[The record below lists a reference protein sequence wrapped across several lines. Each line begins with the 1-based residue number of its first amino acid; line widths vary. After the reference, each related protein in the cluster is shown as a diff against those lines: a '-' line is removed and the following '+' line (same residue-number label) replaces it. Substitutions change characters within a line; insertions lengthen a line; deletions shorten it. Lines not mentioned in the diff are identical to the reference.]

1 MRNPLVDNEFLKK
14 LHEFTERE
22 VYAKVIVLDLN
33 EQPIEKITGRVTQG
47 SISVDGTSAVRRTCS
62 LTLVAQDVDINEYYW
77 GMNSKIQLYIGLK
90 NFIDDSYPEIIWFKQ
105 GLYLL
110 TTFNTSQ
117 NVNGYTISIQGK
129 DKMCLLNGDI
139 GGAITELS
147 VDFAKIDVE
156 DTDENGVGLGTFTQQ
171 DLELKDIVI
180 EAVHK
185 YGKEPYHNIIVNDL
199 DDVGLELYEYRGEDP
214 MYFVVNEDT
223 GEVSQPIMDGSKP
236 LSYYDENGKPIT
248 IYLNTLADEEFD
260 SRLNVE
266 FGDNNEDKKIVY
278 NAQGIRFSFY
288 RVETGQTAGYRITP
302 LTYVG
307 DLVGQVGNA
316 ITNAV
321 LDPIVKQLGD
331 FEYFYNDDGQFI
343 FQRKRTFVNVSWN
356 NLVKDPEG
364 DTYAQANAFTN
375 SYTYSFENS
384 NLITAFNNTPG
395 LNNVKND
402 FALWGVRK
410 GISGAEIPIH
420 MRYAIDKKPISYT
433 TYEGETYTV
442 LTEEEAM
449 APIVE
454 EKLKEFLNIDFKK
467 SPMPDCLDPDDWWE
481 VHDWANYYHIIT
493 GEYPNRT
500 MGEYITE
507 WTQFDLN
514 KYFPPGY
521 TWNKECPLFLFDLN
535 PDGTLGFAGHNPSTS
550 YTISDDKKSVL
561 NSRGQVVANTSFCG
575 HEYQGYFVARDVE
588 AYFYKPTIPGHEYT
602 SNLEDT
608 VREEVRKLFTLYT
621 YECEWREVLYQMARD
636 YLKHGHEDDFMAVI
650 AENNGDLYPSGTTG
664 YEQYY
669 IDMQGFWRQLY
680 NPYLT
685 RIEMFEYDKVAA
697 NTAKGLFENVDAS
710 KKTILYKHID
720 GQYLQ
725 VKSEEIYNPRYT
737 YFQRKSYDNAEKHLH
752 HTYYQLV
759 DNKYIPLDEKYV
771 TSVIGVDLDTK
782 YYYKDGAEYISYVN
796 FNPNAE
802 SYYSYHMTKE
812 PLNIDPFATYLTSAN
827 KAYPFPA
834 YATVYDKATVFEQDR
849 ADNKEYYSYNP
860 STGVYTQIPDLT
872 GFSPKN
878 TYYIR
883 RRYPLL
889 QQEFAPLYI
898 NKGYQ
903 PVPSND
909 IKRGVEYYIK
919 SPVEKED
926 GTTEYEYKKSFV
938 LGETTAYYVSV
949 GGQNAEVKNF
959 AQGKTYTYTE
969 NNQSKT
975 LTIPN
980 VPLFYKEG
988 LQPIKQ
994 TTCSIGKKDRA
1005 YYVDDNGKNIFL
1017 PMGYFILGKLN
1028 YYYRYEND
1036 TLKVDDDFE
1045 EGFYYTYTSSI
1056 GYERKKIL
1064 KKFNRS
1070 RVYYI
1075 SGDNEYIPNNKPY
1088 DEKAEYYLQVVNWD
1102 GSTVIGYAK
1111 YNEILDFSK
1120 ESPLGLYIIDDG
1132 YTISGTS
1139 AYENA
1144 EVVMDRRTNQI
1155 EYHRMVGVN
1164 RTTAIYDESLLYFAR
1179 AVNSGKFYRI
1189 FKTLNSDT
1197 FGQNAFSIYT
1207 KNPNMD
1213 FIQLK
1218 HMSFSGVGS
1227 KVNTK
1232 DYGEVILT
1240 GEYYETADFDPD
1252 TFWTY
1257 TLDTPEYL
1265 NFWFDFLDTDGEVSR
1280 YSNYAI
1286 GNRPKTEND
1295 NKMNAIYYR
1304 ETPQVIFVDNTISE
1318 EEFTAQKEMK
1328 PGYAFIQ
1335 VTDQIQRLFSL
1346 STQGKTAQDVLNSSL
1361 YKYTYCTESVSI
1373 TSLPVYHLQPNTRIF
1388 IKDIKAGING
1398 EYIISRITIP
1408 LTYNGT
1414 MNISAVKAVERIY

>member
-1 MRNPLVDNEFLKK
+1 MSNPLVDNEFLKK

-77 GMNSKIQLYIGLK
+77 GMNSKIKLYIGLK
-90 NFIDDSYPEIIWFKQ
+90 NFVDDNYPEIIWFKQ

-117 NVNGYTISIQGK
+117 NVNGYTISLQGK

-147 VDFAKIDVE
+147 VDFARIDVE

-171 DLELKDIVI
+171 DLELKDIII

-199 DDVGLELYEYRGEDP
+199 DDVGLELYEYRGENP
-214 MYFVVNEDT
+214 MYFVINNDT
-223 GEVSQPIMDGSKP
+223 GEVSQPILDGSET
-236 LSYYDENGKPIT
+236 LDYYDVNKQPIEVT
-248 IYLNTLADEEFD
+248 PDDLLDSQFD
-260 SRLNVE
+260 TRLNLE
-266 FGDNNEDKKIVY
+266 FGTNNENKLVVY
-278 NAQGIRFSFY
+278 NKQGTAFSFY
-288 RVETGQTAGYRITP
+288 KVLTGETVGYRITA

-316 ITNAV
+316 ITGAV

-384 NLITAFNNTPG
+384 NLITAFNNTPA

-410 GISGAEIPIH
+410 GISGADIPIH
-420 MRYAIDKKPISYT
+420 MRYAIDRKPISYT

-442 LTEEEAM
+442 LSEEEAM
-449 APIVE
+449 APAIE
-454 EKLKEFLNIDFKK
+454 EKLKEFININFQK
-467 SPMPDCLDPDDWWE
+467 SPMPECLDPEAWWE

-493 GEYPNRT
+493 GEYPDKT

-521 TWNKECPLFLFDLN
+521 SWDKKTPLFLFDLN
-535 PDGTLGFAGHNPSTS
+535 PDGTLGFAGHNPSST
-550 YTISDDKKSVL
+550 YTISDDKKTVL
-561 NSRGQVVANTSFCG
+561 DMKGKPVPNTNFCG
-575 HEYQGYFVARDVE
+575 HQYQSYFVARDVE

-602 SNLEDT
+602 SNIEDT
-608 VREEVRKLFTLYT
+608 IKEEIKKQFVLYT

-636 YLKHGHEDDFMAVI
+636 YLKHSHEDDFLATI
-650 AENNGDLYPSGTTG
+650 AANNKDLYPSGTTG

-685 RIEMFEYDKVAA
+685 RIELFEYNKVDAK
-697 NTAKGLFENVDAS
+697 TAQSHFENTDVT
-710 KKTILYKHID
+710 KKTILFKHID
-720 GQYLQ
+720 GQYLR
-725 VKSEEIYNPRYT
+725 VKEDEYYNPRYT
-737 YFQRKSYDNAEKHLH
+737 YFERKDVDNAEKHLH

-759 DNKYIPLDEKYV
+759 DNEYIPLSEDYV
-771 TSVIGVDLDTK
+771 TSLISVNLDTK
-782 YYYKDGAEYISYVN
+782 YFYKDGAEYISYVN
-796 FNPNAE
+796 FNPNVE
-802 SYYSYHMTKE
+802 EYYSNHMTKD
-812 PLNIDPFATYLTSAN
+812 PLNIDPFATYLDSKGKSYVFKRTLN
-827 KAYPFPA
+827 
-834 YATVYDKATVFEQDR
+834 VYDKATVFEQDK
-849 ADNKEYYSYNP
+849 ADKYYSYDP
-860 STGVYTQIPDLT
+860 LSGAYTKIEDLN

-878 TYYIR
+878 TYYILR
-883 RRYPLL
+883 EYPLL
-889 QQEFAPLYI
+889 EAGFAPLSI
-898 NKGYQ
+898 DNGYQ
-903 PVPSND
+903 PVGAND
-909 IKRGVEYYIK
+909 IKKGIQYYIK
-919 SPVEKED
+919 SPQENTD
-926 GTTEYEYKKSFV
+926 GTVSYIYKPSFKLTE
-938 LGETTAYYVSV
+938 GTAYYVSV
-949 GGQNAEVKNF
+949 GGADAEVKNF
-959 AQGKTYTYTE
+959 AQGKSYYTKG
-969 NNQSKT
+969 NQANPI
-975 LTIPN
+975 TIPN
-980 VPLFYKEG
+980 VPLFYLEG
-988 LQPIKQ
+988 VQPIKQ
-994 TTCSIGKKDRA
+994 TTCPIGSKDRA
-1005 YYVDDNGKNIFL
+1005 YYVDDNGKSIYL
-1017 PMGYFILGKLN
+1017 PQGYFIPGKLN

-1036 TLKVDDDFE
+1036 TLKKDDDFE
-1045 EGFYYTYTSSI
+1045 EGYYYIYSSAL
-1056 GYERKKIL
+1056 GFERKKIL

-1075 SGDNEYIPNNKPY
+1075 TESDEYIQNNKPF
-1088 DEKAEYYLQVVNWD
+1088 DEKAEYYLQVMSGD
-1102 GSTVIGYAK
+1102 GITVIGHTK
-1111 YNEILDFSK
+1111 YNNVLDFTK
-1120 ESPLGLYIIDDG
+1120 EIPFTVYIIDDG
-1132 YTISGTS
+1132 YLSSGSGVVES
-1139 AYENA
+1139 AP
-1144 EVVMDRRTNQI
+1144 VVIDPRTGQT
-1155 EYHRMVGVN
+1155 EYHRVVPVN
-1164 RTTAIYDESLLYFAR
+1164 RSTAIYNDSLTYCCYTIG
-1179 AVNSGKFYRI
+1179 GKYYKL
-1189 FKTLNSDT
+1189 FKTLTKDNYS
-1197 FGQNAFSIYT
+1197 QNGLGLYL
-1207 KNPNMD
+1207 KNPNMELSK
-1213 FIQLK
+1213 LK
-1218 HMSFSGVGS
+1218 HMTFTGAGAEVS
-1227 KVNTK
+1227 TK
-1232 DYGEVILT
+1232 EYGNVILS
-1240 GEYYETADFDPD
+1240 GEYYETADFNPK

-1265 NFWFDFLDTDGEVSR
+1265 NFWFDFLDTDGEISR

-1304 ETPQVIFVDNTISE
+1304 ETPQVIFVDSTISE
-1318 EEFTAQKEMK
+1318 QELIAQHEMK

-1335 VTDQIQRLFSL
+1335 ITDNVKRLFSL

-1361 YKYTYCTESVSI
+1361 YTYTYCTESVSI

-1388 IKDIKAGING
+1388 IKDVNAGING

>member
-22 VYAKVIVLDLN
+22 VYAKVIVLDLD

-62 LTLVAQDVDINEYYW
+62 LTLVAQDVNINEYYW

-90 NFIDDSYPEIIWFKQ
+90 NFVDDSYPEIIWFKQ

-139 GGAITELS
+139 GGTITELS

-171 DLELKDIVI
+171 DLELKDII
-180 EAVHK
+180 TEAVHK

-214 MYFVVNEDT
+214 MYFAINNDT
-223 GEVSQPIMDGSKP
+223 GEVSQPVLDGNQVLNYYNEKGQP
-236 LSYYDENGKPIT
+236 QQVILNNLSDNQ
-248 IYLNTLADEEFD
+248 FD
-260 SRLNVE
+260 TRLNLN
-266 FGDNNEDKKIVY
+266 FGTENKDKLVVY
-278 NAQGIRFSFY
+278 NEQKNAFSFY
-288 RVETGQTAGYRITP
+288 RVLTGETVGYRITS

-307 DLVGQVGNA
+307 DLIGQIGSA
-316 ITNAV
+316 ITGSV

-356 NLVKDPEG
+356 NLIKDPEG

-384 NLITAFNNTPG
+384 NLITAFNNTPN

-410 GISGAEIPIH
+410 GLSGAEIPIH

-442 LTEEEAM
+442 LTAEEAM
-449 APIVE
+449 APAIE
-454 EKLKEFLNIDFKK
+454 EKIKELINIDYQRA
-467 SPMPDCLDPDDWWE
+467 PMPECLNPDDWWE
-481 VHDWANYYHIIT
+481 VHDWATYYHIIT
-493 GEYPNRT
+493 GEYPNKT
-500 MGEYITE
+500 MGEYVTE

-514 KYFPPGY
+514 KYFPPG
-521 TWNKECPLFLFDLN
+521 TVWDKTTPLFIFDVN
-535 PDGTLGFAGHNPSTS
+535 FDGTLGFTGHNPNNT
-550 YTISDDKKSVL
+550 YTISDDKKQVL
-561 NSRGQVVANTSFCG
+561 NSKGQPVPNTNFCG
-575 HEYQGYFVARDVE
+575 HQYQSYFVARDIK

-602 SNLEDT
+602 SNLEDSIK
-608 VREEVRKLFTLYT
+608 EEVRKQFTLHT
-621 YECEWREVLYQMARD
+621 FECEWREVLYQMACD
-636 YLKHGHEDDFMAVI
+636 YLKHGHEDDFAAII
-650 AENNGDLYPSGTTG
+650 AAHNKNFYPDGITG

-685 RIEMFEYDKVAA
+685 RIELYEYNKVADE
-697 NTAKGLFENVDAS
+697 TAQSLFDNINVNM
-710 KKTILYKHID
+710 KTSLFKHID

-725 VKSEEIYNPRYT
+725 VKAEEIYNPRYT
-737 YFQRKSYDNAEKHLH
+737 YFQRKGADNAEKHLH
-752 HTYYQLV
+752 HTYYQLI
-759 DNKYIPLDEKYV
+759 DNKYIPLTEENV
-771 TSVIGVDLDTK
+771 TSLIDVDLNTK
-782 YYYKDGAEYISYVN
+782 YFYKDGAEYISYVN
-796 FNPNAE
+796 FNPDVE
-802 SYYSYHMTKE
+802 EYYSHHMTRE
-812 PLNIDPFATYLTSAN
+812 PLSIDPFATYLTSAG
-827 KAYPFPA
+827 KAYPFKK
-834 YATVYDKATVFEQDR
+834 YLSVYDKATVYEEDK
-849 ADNKEYYSYNP
+849 ADQYYSYD
-860 STGVYTQIPDLT
+860 SLTGAYTKIEDLT

-878 TYYIR
+878 TYYILR
-883 RRYPLL
+883 NYPLL
-889 QQEFAPLYI
+889 ESGFAPLSI
-898 NKGYQ
+898 NNGYQ
-903 PVPSND
+903 PVNSNT
-909 IKRGVEYYIK
+909 IKKGIQYYIK
-919 SPVEKED
+919 SVTENND
-926 GTTEYEYKKSFV
+926 GTMSYEYKKSFK
-938 LGETTAYYVSV
+938 LENKAYYISV
-949 GGQNAEVKNF
+949 GGVDAEVKNF
-959 AQGKTYTYTE
+959 TQGKSYYTAG
-969 NNQSKT
+969 NKANPI
-975 LTIPN
+975 TIPN
-980 VPLFYKEG
+980 VPLFYLEG
-988 LQPIKQ
+988 VQPIQQ
-994 TTCSIGKKDRA
+994 TTCSIGPKDRA
-1005 YYVDDNGKNIFL
+1005 YYIDDNGKNIFL
-1017 PMGYFILGKLN
+1017 PQGYFIPGKLN
-1028 YYYRYEND
+1028 YYYHYEND
-1036 TLKVDDDFE
+1036 TLKNDADFE
-1045 EGFYYTYTSSI
+1045 EGFYYTYNSSL
-1056 GYERKKIL
+1056 GFERKKIL

-1070 RVYYI
+1070 RTYYI
-1075 SGDNEYIPNNKPY
+1075 SQNDEYITNNKPF
-1088 DEKAEYYLQVVNWD
+1088 DEKAEYYLQVVSAD
-1102 GSTVIGYAK
+1102 GSTIVGYTK
-1111 YNEILDFSK
+1111 YNNVLDFTK
-1120 ESPLGLYIIDDG
+1120 EIPFIVYIIDDE
-1132 YTISGTS
+1132 YLSSGSGVIES
-1139 AYENA
+1139 AP
-1144 EVVMDRRTNQI
+1144 VVEDVATGKI
-1155 EYHRMVGVN
+1155 EYHRVVPVN
-1164 RTTAIYDESLLYFAR
+1164 RTTAIYNDSLVYCAKSTTGRYYKL
-1179 AVNSGKFYRI
+1179 
-1189 FKTLNSDT
+1189 FKTLTKDNFSQNG
-1197 FGQNAFSIYT
+1197 FGT
-1207 KNPNMD
+1207 WLKNPNMD
-1213 FIQLK
+1213 FTKLK

-1232 DYGEVILT
+1232 DYGTIILN
-1240 GEYYETADFDPD
+1240 GIYYETADFNPE

-1257 TLDTPEYL
+1257 CLDTPEYL
-1265 NFWFDFLDTDGEVSR
+1265 NFWFDFLDTDGEISR

-1318 EEFTAQKEMK
+1318 QDFAVQREMK

-1335 VTDQIQRLFSL
+1335 VTDQVKRLFSL
-1346 STQGKTAQDVLNSSL
+1346 STQGKTAQDVLNGAL
-1361 YKYTYCTESVSI
+1361 YMYTYCTESVSI

-1388 IKDIKAGING
+1388 IKDMKAGING